1 MKPTAALPG
10 AGLPKSSVR
19 RFSISLV
26 VVCTALALS
35 ASGCNRKASSAEVP
49 ADEIL
54 GGFAGRAAPLIL
66 DVRTPEEFAGG
77 HVPGARNISIDE
89 LAQRVGEI
97 ADHREQ
103 EVVVYCER
111 GTRAAKASEML
122 ADAGF
127 VFVRHL
133 EGDMSAW
140 RAAGRPIDK

>member
-1 MKPTAALPG
+1 MKPTATLLG
-10 AGLPKSSVR
+10 VGLPRSPARK
-19 RFSISLV
+19 FSISLV
-26 VVCTALALS
+26 AICAALALTQT
-35 ASGCNRKASSAEVP
+35 GCGRKAFSAVVP

-54 GGFAGRAAPLIL
+54 SGIAGRAAPLIL

-89 LAQRVGEI
+89 LAQRIGEI

-111 GTRAAKASEML
+111 GTRAARASEIL

-127 VFVRHL
+127 VGVRHL

-140 RAAGRPIDK
+140 RAAGRPMEK